1 MYGEFARIYD
11 KLQSIN
17 YEKYVEYIESIFRK
31 FDKKPELV
39 LDLACGSGTLTCM
52 MAEKGYDMIGL
63 DLSPEMLDIANEKA
77 KEKELDILFINQDM
91 CDFELYGTVDAVI
104 CSLDGVNYV
113 TDPEDLKKVFALVKN
128 YLNPDGIM
136 IFDINSEYKLRR
148 ILGENTFVEDEEGV
162 FYVWQNEFD
171 EEEKICTFILDIFE
185 EDKDGKYSRF
195 EEYQEERAYSTAELE
210 EIITESGLPKPA
222 FYKEFSFDNPDVET
236 ERIFG
241 VIVRG

>member
-17 YEKYVEYIESIFRK
+17 YEKYVEYIESVFRR
-31 FDKKPELV
+31 FNKKPELV

-77 KEKELDILFINQDM
+77 KEKGLDILFINQDM
-91 CDFELYGTVDAVI
+91 CDFELYGTVDAII
-104 CSLDGVNYV
+104 CSLDGVNYI
-113 TDPEDLKKVFALVKN
+113 TDKEALKKVFALVKN

-136 IFDINSEYKLRR
+136 IFDINSEHKLRKV
-148 ILGENTFVEDEEGV
+148 LGENTFVEDEEGV

-185 EDKDGKYSRF
+185 EDEDGKYSRF
-195 EEYQEERAYSTAELE
+195 QEYQEERAYSTPELE
-210 EIITESGLPKPA
+210 EIITSLGLPEPV
-222 FYKEFSFDNPDVET
+222 FYREFSFDSPDVET

-241 VIVRG
+241 VIVRS

>member
-11 KLQSIN
+11 KLQNIN
-17 YEKYVEYIESIFRK
+17 YEKYVEYIESIFKK

-39 LDLACGSGTLTCM
+39 LDLACGSGTLTCL

-104 CSLDGVNYV
+104 CSLDGVNYI
-113 TDPEDLKKVFALVKN
+113 TDPEDLKRVFALVKN

-136 IFDINSEYKLRR
+136 IFDINSEYKLRQ
-148 ILGENTFVEDEEGV
+148 ILGENTFVEDEDGV

-185 EDKDGKYSRF
+185 EDEDGKYSRF
-195 EEYQEERAYSTAELE
+195 EEYQEERAYSTTELE
-210 EIITESGLPKPA
+210 KIIIDAGLPKPA

>member
-11 KLQSIN
+11 KLQNIN

-104 CSLDGVNYV
+104 CSLDGVNYI
-113 TDPEDLKKVFALVKN
+113 TDPEDLKKVFALVKT
-128 YLNPDGIM
+128 
-136 IFDINSEYKLRR
+136 
-148 ILGENTFVEDEEGV
+148 ILT
-162 FYVWQNEFD
+162 
-171 EEEKICTFILDIFE
+171 L
-185 EDKDGKYSRF
+185 
-195 EEYQEERAYSTAELE
+195 
-210 EIITESGLPKPA
+210 TE
-222 FYKEFSFDNPDVET
+222 
-236 ERIFG
+236 
-241 VIVRG
+241 

>member
-17 YEKYVEYIESIFRK
+17 YEKYVEYIESVFRR
-31 FDKKPELV
+31 FNKKPELV

-77 KEKELDILFINQDM
+77 KEKGLDILFINQDM
-91 CDFELYGTVDAVI
+91 CDFELYGTVDAI
-104 CSLDGVNYV
+104 NYI
-113 TDPEDLKKVFALVKN
+113 TDKEALKKVFALVKN

-136 IFDINSEYKLRR
+136 IFDINSEHKLRKV
-148 ILGENTFVEDEEGV
+148 LGENTFVEDEEGV

-185 EDKDGKYSRF
+185 EDEDGKYSRF
-195 EEYQEERAYSTAELE
+195 QEYQEERAYSTPELE
-210 EIITESGLPKPA
+210 EIITSLGLPEPV
-222 FYKEFSFDNPDVET
+222 FYREFSFDSPDVET

-241 VIVRG
+241 VIVRS